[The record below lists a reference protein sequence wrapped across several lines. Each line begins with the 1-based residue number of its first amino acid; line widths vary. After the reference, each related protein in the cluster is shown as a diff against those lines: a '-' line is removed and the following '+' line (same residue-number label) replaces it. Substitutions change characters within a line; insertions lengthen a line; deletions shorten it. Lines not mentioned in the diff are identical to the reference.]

1 MACPEC
7 KSGDIMIGDEKSEDG
22 WKLEKYECFDCGCEW
37 EWETREAMTITKH
50 GNKHKEE

>member
-7 KSGDIMIGDEKSEDG
+7 KSDDIMIGDEKSEEG

-37 EWETREAMTITKH
+37 EWETREAMAVTKH
-50 GNKHKEE
+50 GNKYKEE